1 MRGGPCHSRLPIHI
15 SGVGAAPATFTSS
28 QLGWGECSDPTE
40 PHRRNSGCG
49 RSNTSSL
56 GQGWGAEKQFRTFLF
71 TPLCSE
77 IQRLCAVKRET
88 RQEGVSTCPPSC
100 PSSSESLCLTHIHR
114 GSRRPA
120 AALRSEDTALAG
132 VAQLVGGSSLGPKGG
147 GISSQLGCT
156 PRSPVRSQVG
166 ALMGDNRWMF
176 LCPPLSLLTPLSGIK
191 GRVLK

>member
-1 MRGGPCHSRLPIHI
+1 MGLAIRGSPF
-15 SGVGAAPATFTSS
+15 TF
-28 QLGWGECSDPTE
+28 LGWGQHLQLSRAASSAGESALTLQNLTE
-40 PHRRNSGCG
+40 GTQGVAAP
-49 RSNTSSL
+49 NTSSL
-56 GQGWGAEKQFRTFLF
+56 GQGWGAEKQFRTCLF

-88 RQEGVSTCPPSC
+88 RQEGVSTCPPSS

-132 VAQLVGGSSLGPKGG
+132 VAQLVGGSPLGPKGG